1 MIKKIMHKLDNND
14 NHKVIQARTVRP
26 AETTYITE
34 RERERERERDRQ
46 TDRQTDREGGERERK
61 STEVITENGGGSRDL
76 ASRDRIWT
84 DESSGRF

>member
-34 RERERERERDRQ
+34 RERERERERQ
-46 TDRQTDREGGERERK
+46 TDRQTDREGGRERESQLK
-61 STEVITENGGGSRDL
+61 
-76 ASRDRIWT
+76 
-84 DESSGRF
+84 